1 MQKINMYTKLIADN
15 TITKVFGS
23 VTSQYNLD
31 QYVHG
36 LKAAAVT
43 YSLVDIRV
51 LYYVKESCIFV

>member
-1 MQKINMYTKLIADN
+1 MHTKRIADN

-23 VTSQYNLD
+23 VKSQYNLD
-31 QYVHG
+31 QYLHG